1 MTVVLSAWGQ
11 NARVSYPNDG
21 GERRH
26 GQDTGLDELETL
38 LREFSVL
45 EPGPRRDQLRER
57 LIVGYLPLAR
67 RLASRYRDRGVPV
80 DDLVQ
85 IASIGILKAVDRFEP
100 EYGNAFLS
108 YAIPTVQG
116 EIRRYFRDR
125 TWAMRVPRVLKE
137 RHLVI
142 AEATSELSSR
152 LNRAPRP
159 SEIAAHLDMPL
170 DDVVEGLHAGESY
183 NSTSLDQ
190 KLTAADGATTLADT
204 LGEADSRLEMV
215 EYRDALR
222 PLLDALPERE
232 RAIIML
238 RFFGEM
244 TQSQIAQQIGVSQM
258 HVSRLISQTLTKL
271 RGQLEQADRDALA

>member
-1 MTVVLSAWGQ
+1 
-11 NARVSYPNDG
+11 
-21 GERRH
+21 
-26 GQDTGLDELETL
+26 
-38 LREFSVL
+38 
-45 EPGPRRDQLRER
+45 
-57 LIVGYLPLAR
+57 
-67 RLASRYRDRGVPV
+67 VPI

-85 IASIGILKAVDRFEP
+85 VASIGILKAVDRFDP
-100 EYGNAFLS
+100 AYGTAFLS

-137 RHLVI
+137 RHLVL

-170 DDVVEGLHAGESY
+170 DEVVEGLHAGESY

-190 KLTAADGATTLADT
+190 RLTASEGATTLADT
-204 LGEADSRLEMV
+204 LGEADHRLEMV

-232 RAIIML
+232 RTIIML

-258 HVSRLISQTLTKL
+258 HVSRLISQTLEKL
-271 RGQLEQADRDALA
+271 RDQLERADRDALA